1 MTIINDEQLNEL
13 NNRSYRAT
21 NYLYTEAVNLL
32 NQLAK
37 YKSTDDIN
45 RDISTLRSNIQA
57 TSNQINEVKNN
68 NLKLIAER
76 ARLSKVYD
84 ELMVEIKAKEEAEEK
99 RRKEEERI
107 RLEEEKRALE
117 LERLRLQEE
126 QRRQEQLKLEE
137 ARRIEQIK
145 LEEQLKLK
153 EQLRLEEQA
162 KLQEQLRL
170 QEQEILRLRELER
183 IKLEEEAKKK
193 SAESQ
198 PVILDTTPAPIIQTP
213 VQNKTEEPKKGNAGV
228 LIGATA
234 LGLAAY
240 LFTKD

>member
-1 MTIINDEQLNEL
+1 MLTDEEILYLSNDHSNLYTYEKNTRTTVYPEALNLLEKYKEFNSNKTKIESGVKNLANLKSKLNE
-13 NNRSYRAT
+13 A
-21 NYLYTEAVNLL
+21 
-32 NQLAK
+32 
-37 YKSTDDIN
+37 
-45 RDISTLRSNIQA
+45 
-57 TSNQINEVKNN
+57 KNN
-68 NLKLIAER
+68 NLKLITER
-76 ARLSKVYD
+76 ARLAKVYD

-137 ARRIEQIK
+137 ARRIEQ
-145 LEEQLKLK
+145 
-153 EQLRLEEQA
+153 LRLEEQA

-170 QEQEILRLRELER
+170 QEQELLRLRVLER

-198 PVILDTTPAPIIQTP
+198 PVILDTTPATIIQTP
-213 VQNKTEEPKKGNAGV
+213 VQNKTEETKKGNAGV